1 MNSFFENKNK
11 KLFILSMWNGT
22 LRYST
27 CLFQASP
34 LFVCHICLF
43 VACEH
48 NRRFVLLSFSSFLC
62 NVGGV
67 ASNHGLWSDTNLS
80 DFFVAKILW
89 QIRHFVKE
97 KVLSN
102 NMVKGTFFFWE
113 FLQKLPTSELKNI
126 WFLLPILRIF
136 HEKIGPHSP
145 DVEKCF
151 SRISFRQIF
160 MRSSNK

>member
-1 MNSFFENKNK
+1 
-11 KLFILSMWNGT
+11 MWNGT

-27 CLFQASP
+27 CLFQASH

-113 FLQKLPTSELKNI
+113 FLQNSPHFPPRKINFANFWAEEYMISSTYTKDFSWKNWPTFSRCWEMLFPYFI
-126 WFLLPILRIF
+126 
-136 HEKIGPHSP
+136 SP
-145 DVEKCF
+145 DFYEKF
-151 SRISFRQIF
+151 Q
-160 MRSSNK
+160 